1 MITGKTKLLGLMG
14 RPVEHSLSPA
24 MHNAAFSAEG
34 LDYVYVAMDVNP
46 EKLPEAVRGAVAL
59 GFRGFNLTMPHKE
72 KVIPLLDEID
82 GAAKVSGAVNTVVI
96 GDSKLRGHNTDGSG
110 LVEAFREAEVKVSD
124 QTVFLLGAGG
134 AASAIAFALRE
145 EGAGELHV
153 FNRNVARAEDLAK
166 KVERAGKGDGIYVH
180 PLESLAASE
189 TTPDILINATSLGM
203 KDGDPLP
210 IPNTYLE
217 TLPGHATV
225 ADAVYRPG
233 DRTSL
238 LHAAAGLGLRTING
252 QRMLLY
258 QGVHAQK
265 LWTGLEPNARVMD
278 EKLRGVGSGE

>member
-24 MHNAAFSAEG
+24 MHNAAFAEEN
-34 LDYVYVAMDVNP
+34 LDYVYVAMDVEP
-46 EKLPEAVRGAVAL
+46 DKLPEAVRGVAAL

-110 LVEAFREAEVKVSD
+110 MVAACREAGAEISGKTIV
-124 QTVFLLGAGG
+124 LLGAGG
-134 AASAIAFALRE
+134 AASAITFALQA
-145 EGAGELHV
+145 EGASKLHI
-153 FNRNVARAEDLAK
+153 FNRSIARAET
-166 KVERAGKGDGIYVH
+166 
-180 PLESLAASE
+180 LAAKLEKVGEGTEVHAHPRDSLE
-189 TTPDILINATSLGM
+189 NAGASPDILINTTSLGM

-210 IPNTYLE
+210 VPEDYLRN
-217 TLPGHATV
+217 LPGHTVV
-225 ADAVYRPG
+225 ADAVYLPG
-233 DRTSL
+233 DRTRL
-238 LHAAAGLGLRTING
+238 LHTAARLGLRVLDG

-265 LWTGLEPNARVMD
+265 LWTGLEPNVKVMD
-278 EKLRGVGSGE
+278 GQLPRSR